1 MKKSTALAAVPVAIA
16 LLSLGVPGKS
26 MATDIAVPVAVA
38 SHGSEA
44 TAVSAQDNLNT
55 KDSNNTEYNAKAVN
69 GSVASNTGDATN
81 IEVKKTST
89 STSTA
94 TKGNA
99 TASLLAVVGDI
110 TLNASVAALSNA
122 VSGNTLAFGNDLE
135 NENGFIANHNRSS
148 NIVSLDTGKNSISG
162 TITANGITPIAMNT
176 GIQSSIQQQVNV
188 QAFAG
193 KSGN

>member
-69 GSVASNTGDATN
+69 GSAASNTGDATN
-81 IEVKKTST
+81 IEVKKTS
-89 STSTA
+89 SSTA

-122 VSGNTLAFGNDLE
+122 VSGNMLAFGNDLE

>member
-1 MKKSTALAAVPVAIA
+1 MKKSTAFAAVPVAIA

-69 GSVASNTGDATN
+69 GSAASNTGDATN
-81 IEVKKTST
+81 IEVKKT

-122 VSGNTLAFGNDLE
+122 VTGNTLAFGNGLE

>member
-69 GSVASNTGDATN
+69 GSAASNTGDAT
-81 IEVKKTST
+81 IQDIKVTKTAT
-89 STSTA
+89 E

-99 TASLLAVVGDI
+99 TAALLAVVGDI
-110 TLNASVAALSNA
+110 SLNASVAALSNE
-122 VSGNTLAFGNDLE
+122 VSGNRISFGNDLE

-148 NIVSLDTGKNSISG
+148 NTVSLDTGKNSISG
-162 TITANGITPIAMNT
+162 RITADGITPIAMNT

-188 QAFAG
+188 QAFTG
-193 KSGN
+193 KSGK